1 MKADAKPT
9 LAEIAALLS
18 HPALPPTCVV
28 RCLRYFIPLIGSRL
42 PDDVDDVD
50 RKLFDSADYL
60 RRWLP
65 KIYWRVEEQF
75 GFEAPDWLDNLTEAL
90 DEAMPFLAADAAR
103 RRRGVKGGPTP
114 NSSRELCAAV
124 CLDIWRRLHSGASRG
139 YSVSLWQA
147 CEAYWQAC
155 GWPETS
161 TKSRL
166 KNWEPFLVRVRSP
179 PGDEVE
185 VIDKFFR
192 DHPVTAPK

>member
-1 MKADAKPT
+1 
-9 LAEIAALLS
+9 
-18 HPALPPTCVV
+18 
-28 RCLRYFIPLIGSRL
+28 
-42 PDDVDDVD
+42 
-50 RKLFDSADYL
+50 
-60 RRWLP
+60 
-65 KIYWRVEEQF
+65 
-75 GFEAPDWLDNLTEAL
+75 
-90 DEAMPFLAADAAR
+90 MPFLAVQVAR

-124 CLDIWRRLHSGASRG
+124 CLDIWRRLHNGASRG